1 MGVLALAER
10 FTEYFRLHPVNLLCA
25 LLCGSLRLTPS
36 LVPSPT
42 VFQGFLAGAWF
53 VIGFQ
58 CGYAVRHAWRLAWH
72 RGGAGKHAPGA
83 VPRRPRSSRAK
94 RITGIAVLLGLLA

>member
-1 MGVLALAER
+1 MAER